1 MIGLDTNILLRWLMA
16 DALTEEDDPG
26 RAALVGDFMSAEEDK
41 LFVNQIVLVETIWV
55 LKRRVKLS
63 RASLVAIVKKILDS
77 AIVVADPHAVMA
89 AIDMYSRY
97 PGDFSDHL
105 IAAVNQ
111 QNGCRTTMTFDK
123 AASKSPNFSELQR

>member
-16 DALTEEDDPG
+16 DALTEKDDLG
-26 RAALVGDFMSAEEDK
+26 QVVLVSDFMSAEEDK

-63 RASLVAIVKKILDS
+63 RTSLVAVVKKILDS
-77 AIVVADPHAVMA
+77 AIVVADPPIVTSAM
-89 AIDMYSRY
+89 DMYSRY

-111 QNGCRTTMTFDK
+111 EHGCRTTMTFDK
-123 AASKSPNFSELQR
+123 AASKSPLFSELQR

>member
-1 MIGLDTNILLRWLMA
+1 MIGLDTNVLLRWLMA
-16 DALTEEDDPG
+16 DALTEEEDLG
-26 RAALVGDFMSAEEDK
+26 QAALVGDFMSAEEDK
-41 LFVNQIVLVETIWV
+41 LFVNHIVLIETIWV

-63 RASLVAIVKKILDS
+63 RASLASVMTKILDS
-77 AIVVADPHAVMA
+77 PIVVADPHTVTA
-89 AIDMYSRY
+89 AMDMYSRY